1 MSFARELHGL
11 FIRVMRKV
19 RLYIDD
25 DRFRVAPDAD
35 FLEDSH
41 G

>member
-1 MSFARELHGL
+1 MSFAREHHGL

-19 RLYIDD
+19 RLNVDD
-25 DRFRVAPDAD
+25 DRFRVAPDAAC
-35 FLEDSH
+35 LKDSH